1 MWTEGSRCFVRDL
14 GSSNGTFVN
23 GQRVDRL
30 QSEGVELFSGDYI
43 QFGEDV
49 DDNYCVRATV
59 RLLPD
64 EMEER
69 ESGSRT
75 ETPLIPG
82 AGTHFLKSILH
93 TFYFQLNTYAAE
105 KEATMMNLTST
116 TATKKA
122 KPRLLTLTP
131 EDTKEH

>member
-1 MWTEGSRCFVRDL
+1 MRDL

-59 RLLPD
+59 KLLPD
-64 EMEER
+64 ELEGKECG
-69 ESGSRT
+69 SGVDM
-75 ETPLIPG
+75 PLLPISSM
-82 AGTHFLKSILH
+82 HFV
-93 TFYFQLNTYAAE
+93 
-105 KEATMMNLTST
+105 
-116 TATKKA
+116 
-122 KPRLLTLTP
+122 
-131 EDTKEH
+131 

>member
-1 MWTEGSRCFVRDL
+1 MRDL

-30 QSEGVELFSGDYI
+30 QSEGAELFSGDYI

-64 EMEER
+64 EIEER
-69 ESGSRT
+69 ESGNQT
-75 ETPLIPG
+75 ETPLIPVSG
-82 AGTHFLKSILH
+82 LHFLTSI
-93 TFYFQLNTYAAE
+93 
-105 KEATMMNLTST
+105 M
-116 TATKKA
+116 
-122 KPRLLTLTP
+122 RLIFNCAC
-131 EDTKEH
+131 D

>member
-1 MWTEGSRCFVRDL
+1 MESSDNAVFNCRVLSRRHASLWTEGGRCFVRDL

-30 QSEGVELFSGDYI
+30 QSEGAELFSGDYI

-64 EMEER
+64 EIEER
-69 ESGSRT
+69 ESGNQT
-75 ETPLIPG
+75 ETPLIPVSG
-82 AGTHFLKSILH
+82 LHFLTII
-93 TFYFQLNTYAAE
+93 
-105 KEATMMNLTST
+105 M
-116 TATKKA
+116 
-122 KPRLLTLTP
+122 RLIFNCAC
-131 EDTKEH
+131 D

>member
-1 MWTEGSRCFVRDL
+1 MRDL

-49 DDNYCVRATV
+49 DENYCVRATV

-64 EMEER
+64 EME
-69 ESGSRT
+69 SGNRMDM
-75 ETPLIPG
+75 PLNPISG
-82 AGTHFLKSILH
+82 MSSVYKTDAFCH
-93 TFYFQLNTYAAE
+93 
-105 KEATMMNLTST
+105 
-116 TATKKA
+116 
-122 KPRLLTLTP
+122 
-131 EDTKEH
+131 